1 LETLKILT
9 LRFDLVK
16 LRTFGFSEY
25 RKILGL
31 SEYNIKLWHGFYQE
45 INQPDEEIDL
55 ARASLLFAKAENPR
69 LDVPKYLSILDAI
82 ALEIQPQLPP
92 EMYPLKVIQT
102 INYHL
107 FDCLKFK
114 GNQTD
119 YYNADNSFLHRVIE
133 SKAGIPI
140 SLSIVYLAV
149 AQRLGF
155 PMVGIGMPGHF
166 LIRPQF
172 EDAGFF
178 VDAFN
183 QGEILF
189 KQDCQTKLNRIYQQK
204 VKLSSNLLTPVSN
217 KHILARVLNNLK
229 FIFLRQQQLDKAL
242 SIMSA
247 ILRLFPH
254 NVSEIR
260 DRGLLY
266 YQVNRWQE
274 AVVDLEYF
282 LKIAPDSND
291 AATIKGLLDKMNQIF

>member
-1 LETLKILT
+1 MDNQL
-9 LRFDLVK
+9 
-16 LRTFGFSEY
+16 
-25 RKILGL
+25 
-31 SEYNIKLWHGFYQE
+31 LWHGFYQE